1 MIDKK
6 NILAIIPAR
15 SGSVGIKNKNLAKIG
30 KTNLLAQAIKICK
43 QVKKIDKIIVS
54 TDSKKISDEAK
65 KNNIEVPFLRSRKNS
80 TSKAK
85 ILDTIKETIIKTEK
99 YYNNKYEIIMII
111 EPTSPLICVFGFEPT
126 KKKKKKSD
134 LIDSM
139 KKFMKLNLDSLWTI
153 SKVNLDYHPFKQ
165 LDLKNNYIKFF
176 FPESNKVTRRQQLK
190 RSFIRNGACYIFKRD
205 LIIKRNKIINQKTG
219 YLLLKGE
226 YVSIDDK
233 NDLDNARIFFLK

>member
-111 EPTSPLICVFGFEPT
+111 EPTSPLR
-126 KKKKKKSD
+126 KKSD

-233 NDLDNARIFFLK
+233 NDLDNARRIFKS